1 LSQPGHWPQ
10 TGEIGSTQ
18 PCRLGQTHPKII
30 KKTHNK
36 KIVFFYSD
44 FLWVYSLAPES
55 RIIPYFVDCTI
66 FTNARVGNIHS
77 SLAPES
83 GIIPYFMDC
92 IIFTNA
98 RVGNIHR

>member
-1 LSQPGHWPQ
+1 VNYNSLVS
-10 TGEIGSTQ
+10 TGEVGSTQ
-18 PCRLGQTHPKII
+18 PCRLGQTHPKIN
-30 KKTHNK
+30 KKHIIK
-36 KIVFFYSD
+36 KIVFFIQI
-44 FLWVYSLAPES
+44 FWVYSLASES
-55 RIIPYFVDCTI
+55 GIIPYFVDCTI

-83 GIIPYFMDC
+83 GIIPYFVDC